1 MSAMYWLIIMLV
13 LIVIEIATLGLTT
26 IWFAGGCLAA
36 FVTSVTGGSPV
47 LQVMVFFIVSLILLF
62 ATRPIAVRYLNKG
75 RTRTN
80 VDSLIGQRAV
90 VTKTIDNL
98 KAEGEA
104 EVNGQTW
111 SARAAEED
119 HRIEAG
125 TVVEIC
131 RISGVKLIVK
141 EKMEDEAWDSLS
153 EYFGRCYFTDPGI
166 LYPDRTAG
174 AGTGRGTSG
183 RISGHLVCW
192 CALQGA
198 VH

>member
-36 FVTSVTGGSPV
+36 FVTSVAGGSPV

-90 VTKTIDNL
+90 VTKTLDNL

-153 EYFGRCYFTDPGI
+153 E
-166 LYPDRTAG
+166 
-174 AGTGRGTSG
+174 
-183 RISGHLVCW
+183 
-192 CALQGA
+192 
-198 VH
+198 